1 MNRRWRPLK
10 KHLFRSTIGK
20 PQRCLVGSTPSVSHH
35 LPESDRMIE
44 TDVVVIGSG
53 AAGMTAA
60 IKARA
65 LGMQVIVL
73 EKTQV
78 FGGTTALSGGALWV
92 PCNPSMAS
100 FGVQDSPDD
109 ARTYLKAVLGE
120 AYPDAL
126 AEAFISQAPQML
138 RFMEDRMRLAFTP
151 YALPDYES
159 ELPGARRYRSLLTPA
174 FDGRI
179 LGERLQELRLPL
191 AQMMLFGSMQ
201 IDGADVRPL
210 RNALRTWDGFRRS
223 TRIVSRFVFE
233 RFRHGRGVRLT
244 NGNALAARLLH
255 CAIESGVALW
265 RNAMAIEMAGNDQG
279 RVGTVIVQKD
289 GVRTRVHAR
298 RGVVLATGGF
308 GANAA
313 MRAECLPL
321 AEHHLSLQPEGNVGD
336 GIRLGIAAGGWQDR
350 AHAGDCL
357 WTPMSALH
365 TGNGDVLAYPHTFLD
380 RSMPGCIAVSP
391 DGKRF
396 VNEGTSY
403 QTFVEAMHRLDLSK
417 VYLVCNQAFLRR
429 YGLGLAH
436 PFPFSPSKL
445 VAAGYLIAS
454 PTLEGLAPKIGVDAA
469 ALADTVRRF
478 DADAGQGRDPAFGKG
493 VDAHSNFRGDRD
505 HLPNPGVGP
514 LGPGPYF
521 AVALHPGSLSTMG
534 GLEVNGNAQV
544 LKRDGQPVAGLYAVG
559 ADMNSV
565 MRGHYPGGGSSIGP
579 AMTFGYVAAM
589 HLHQTR

>member
-1 MNRRWRPLK
+1 
-10 KHLFRSTIGK
+10 
-20 PQRCLVGSTPSVSHH
+20 
-35 LPESDRMIE
+35 MIE
-44 TDVVVIGSG
+44 TDVVVVGSG
-53 AAGMTAA
+53 AAGLTAA

-65 LGMQVIVL
+65 LGMHVTVL
-73 EKTQV
+73 EKTPV

-92 PCNPSMAS
+92 PCNPSTTA
-100 FGVQDSPDD
+100 FGVQDSADD
-109 ARTYLKAVLGE
+109 ARTYLKAVLG
-120 AYPDAL
+120 ATYPDAL
-126 AEAFISQAPQML
+126 AETFIAQAPHML

-159 ELPGARRYRSLLTPA
+159 ELPGAKRYRSLLTPA
-174 FDGRI
+174 FDGRL
-179 LGERLQELRLPL
+179 LGEWLSALRLPL

-201 IDGADVRPL
+201 VDGADVRPL
-210 RNALRTWDGFRRS
+210 RNALRTWDGFRHS
-223 TRIVSRFVFE
+223 AKIISRFLIE
-233 RFRHGRGVRLT
+233 RARYGRGLRLT

-255 CAIESGVALW
+255 CAIESGVSLW
-265 RNAMAIEMAGNDQG
+265 RNAVALELAGDGHG
-279 RVGTVIVQKD
+279 RIRTVLVLKD
-289 GVRTRVHAR
+289 GVRTHVLAR

-321 AEHHLSLQPEGNVGD
+321 ADHHLSLQPEGNVGD
-336 GIRLGIAAGGWQDR
+336 GIRLGIAAGGWRDR

-357 WTPMSALH
+357 WTPMSALRAA
-365 TGNGDVLAYPHTFLD
+365 NGDVLAYPHTFLD
-380 RSMPGCIAVSP
+380 RSMPGCIAVAP

-403 QTFVEAMHRLDLSK
+403 QTFVEAMHQLKLSK
-417 VYLVCNQAFLRR
+417 VHLVCTQRFLRR

-436 PFPFSPSKL
+436 PFPFSPARL
-445 VAAGYLIAS
+445 IAAGYLISS

-478 DADAGQGRDPAFGKG
+478 DADAAHGRDPAFGKG

-534 GLEVNGNAQV
+534 GLEVDGNAQV
-544 LKRDGQPVAGLYAVG
+544 LRRDRHPIAGLYAVG

-565 MRGHYPGGGSSIGP
+565 MRGHYPGGGSSLGP

-589 HLHQTR
+589 HLHETR